1 MIIYTDNNDI
11 RLVQSVASAST
22 LISSLTGEVREYILS
37 KFPRNFFKSIY
48 IDTAETIHAQN
59 RNDKYNRGL
68 NKIPYPTMGITPEM
82 SIDSPIE
89 GMEKSPVLNSPNLFL
104 RRDMKSYYKRILLDT
119 EKKYSVYY
127 TADYITTNYNFRIT
141 TNKYVQNADL
151 TMFLKSN
158 FQQGFFQFLNDKY
171 INTEIPKTYI
181 KIISDLLG
189 YNLDDSDDMTE
200 MELYLIATG
209 TQEDIV
215 RKKINLM
222 TGKTGFFVNDK
233 SNLLTLFTDLEAPGS
248 IIRDGMSEGEYVI
261 NFRVQVSAWLPNSFI
276 FSIDKEKFLDL
287 DRSTIENS
295 LNNVSTE
302 QDEGFYSLSISDVLL
317 NRKDALNFELSTPG
331 ESAIFQNIHHMV
343 FTYDVSTVMSVIDLT
358 DYMRSDLQQ
367 VHAYMVSKNM
377 VVSDLMRIT
386 MFNRNGQLT
395 NTDINIDYDDL
406 LVTINLNS
414 AQDLSLS
421 IYVNR
426 LLFEAVKKAMESDE
440 FFFNSRILATIKV
453 KTTDG
458 VFRVPVYSFEN
469 AREYYSTE
477 LLKMVRV
484 NTIYGIGYLAVTAD
498 DPTDLTDSY
507 KICVGYN
514 EEQPIILR
522 LITI

>member
-1 MIIYTDNNDI
+1 
-11 RLVQSVASAST
+11 
-22 LISSLTGEVREYILS
+22 
-37 KFPRNFFKSIY
+37 
-48 IDTAETIHAQN
+48 
-59 RNDKYNRGL
+59 
-68 NKIPYPTMGITPEM
+68 
-82 SIDSPIE
+82 
-89 GMEKSPVLNSPNLFL
+89 
-104 RRDMKSYYKRILLDT
+104 
-119 EKKYSVYY
+119 
-127 TADYITTNYNFRIT
+127 
-141 TNKYVQNADL
+141 
-151 TMFLKSN
+151 
-158 FQQGFFQFLNDKY
+158 
-171 INTEIPKTYI
+171 
-181 KIISDLLG
+181 
-189 YNLDDSDDMTE
+189 
-200 MELYLIATG
+200 
-209 TQEDIV
+209 
-215 RKKINLM
+215 
-222 TGKTGFFVNDK
+222 
-233 SNLLTLFTDLEAPGS
+233 
-248 IIRDGMSEGEYVI
+248 
-261 NFRVQVSAWLPNSFI
+261 
-276 FSIDKEKFLDL
+276 
-287 DRSTIENS
+287 
-295 LNNVSTE
+295 
-302 QDEGFYSLSISDVLL
+302 
-317 NRKDALNFELSTPG
+317 
-331 ESAIFQNIHHMV
+331 
-343 FTYDVSTVMSVIDLT
+343 
-358 DYMRSDLQQ
+358 
-367 VHAYMVSKNM
+367 MVSKNM